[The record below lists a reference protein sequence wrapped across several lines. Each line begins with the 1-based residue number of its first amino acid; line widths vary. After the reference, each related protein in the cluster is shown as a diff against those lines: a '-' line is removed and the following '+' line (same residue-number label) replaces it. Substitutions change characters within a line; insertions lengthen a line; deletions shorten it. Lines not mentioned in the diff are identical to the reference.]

1 MSHRLCTCTRVHANV
16 CTSAWALESTPALEW
31 KSPLSAI
38 YMQIKTHPLSS
49 TEMHSGIVSF
59 LWPVQVKQKL
69 LCVFVTLKHIKLPL
83 FLSPPSKTQRVF
95 TFLFTVWGENGQ
107 FSYLTSIAIFM
118 YLFNS
123 RRPTVMI
130 WWCLLDSRLWI
141 MEYNWRVK
149 LFFIFVVRRY
159 LFTLQFHIAAS
170 DWTEGKKTVKLS
182 WISLPPFIFFS
193 LLSRALI

>member
-1 MSHRLCTCTRVHANV
+1 MIPVKTVKPICILYSCMQDSSRKGFCLQQLCSLRFFMSHCLCTCTRVRASV

-95 TFLFTVWGENGQ
+95 TLRSTLWGENGQ
-107 FSYLTSIAIFM
+107 FSYLTSIAIF
-118 YLFNS
+118 
-123 RRPTVMI
+123 I
-130 WWCLLDSRLWI
+130 
-141 MEYNWRVK
+141 
-149 LFFIFVVRRY
+149 
-159 LFTLQFHIAAS
+159 
-170 DWTEGKKTVKLS
+170 
-182 WISLPPFIFFS
+182 
-193 LLSRALI
+193 

>member
-1 MSHRLCTCTRVHANV
+1 MILVKTVKPICILYSCMQDSSRKGFRLQQLCSLRFSCHTASVHVRTCVRASV

-69 LCVFVTLKHIKLPL
+69 LLLLLLFVTLKHIKLPL

-95 TFLFTVWGENGQ
+95 TLRSTLWGENGQ
-107 FSYLTSIAIFM
+107 FSYLTSIAIF
-118 YLFNS
+118 
-123 RRPTVMI
+123 I
-130 WWCLLDSRLWI
+130 
-141 MEYNWRVK
+141 
-149 LFFIFVVRRY
+149 
-159 LFTLQFHIAAS
+159 
-170 DWTEGKKTVKLS
+170 
-182 WISLPPFIFFS
+182 
-193 LLSRALI
+193 